1 MTVARLAISLD
12 RELARQIRRSAAG
25 EPTSVWLADAARRKL
40 RSEGLMEVVREFEAA
55 HGKIP
60 EEEIRAVEREQLLAL
75 KRRKRRRR

>member
-40 RSEGLMEVVREFEAA
+40 RSEGLMEVVREWEAK
-55 HGKIP
+55 HGEITD
-60 EEEIRAVEREQLLAL
+60 EEMRAVEREQVLAV
-75 KRRKRRRR
+75 KRRKRRRK

>member
-40 RSEGLMEVVREFEAA
+40 RAEGLMEVVRAFEAE
-55 HGKIP
+55 HGEIP
-60 EEEIRAVEREQLLAL
+60 DEEIRAVELQQLAAL
-75 KRRKRRRR
+75 KRRKRRRT

>member
-25 EPTSVWLADAARRKL
+25 EPTSVWLADAARQKL
-40 RSEGLMEVVREFEAA
+40 RSEGLMEVVREFEAKY
-55 HGKIP
+55 GKIP
-60 EEEIRAVEREQLLAL
+60 EEEIRAVERELLPAR

>member
-40 RSEGLMEVVREFEAA
+40 RSEGLTEVVREWEAQ
-55 HGKIP
+55 HGEIS
-60 EEEIRAVEREQLLAL
+60 EEEMRAVEREQVVAL
-75 KRRKRRRR
+75 KRRKRRRK